1 MLADF
6 WGAEFVPLTLPP
18 LVIATLAALT
28 CALPGNFLIL
38 RRQAMLGDAM
48 SHVVLPGIVAAY
60 LLTGSAAT
68 PVMLAGAMAAAA
80 LSALMIE
87 GIRRLA
93 GTDAGVAMGITFT
106 TLFAAGVLLLEQ
118 SGASSVHLDVE
129 HALYGNLEGLIW
141 FDATGWASLL
151 DPVALAGLPPEVAGL
166 ALVLAIVAGVMWLV
180 WRPLV
185 MSTFDEGFARTV
197 GIPVTLLSAGLVG
210 LTALAAVAAFSAVGS
225 ILTIAM
231 LICPPATARLMT
243 DSLPAQVRLSLV
255 FAAVSA
261 ILGTLIAG
269 YLPPLIGLPG
279 TVSASGMIAVVSGS
293 FLGLAAVLGP
303 HRRPRSA

>member
-1 MLADF
+1 MLTDL

-18 LVIATLAALT
+18 LVIATLAART

-68 PVMLAGAMAAAA
+68 PVRLLGARAAAGLA
-80 LSALMIE
+80 ALMIE

-141 FDATGWASLL
+141 FDATGWSSLL
-151 DPVALAGLPPEVAGL
+151 DPQALAGLPPEVAGL
-166 ALVLAIVAGVMWLV
+166 AAVLAIVTAVVWLF

-185 MSTFDEGFARTV
+185 IATFDEGFARTA

-210 LTALAAVAAFSAVGS
+210 ITAVAAVAAFSAVGS

-231 LICPPATARLMT
+231 LICPPATARLLT
-243 DSLPAQVRLSLV
+243 DDLSAQVRLSLV
-255 FAAVSA
+255 IAAA
-261 ILGTLIAG
+261 AATLGTLIAG

-279 TVSASGMIAVVSGS
+279 TVSASGMIAVTSGL
-293 FLGLAAVLGP
+293 FLALAARMGP
-303 HRRPRSA
+303 HRRPGSA

>member
-6 WGAEFVPLTLPP
+6 WGAEFVLLTLPP

-60 LLTGSAAT
+60 LLTGSGAT
-68 PVMLAGAMAAAA
+68 PVMLAGAMGAAA

-87 GIRRLA
+87 AIRRLA

-151 DPVALAGLPPEVAGL
+151 DPVALAGLPPEVGGL
-166 ALVLAIVAGVMWLV
+166 ALVLAIVAAAMWLV

-185 MSTFDEGFARTV
+185 ISTFDEGFARTA

-255 FAAVSA
+255 FAASSA
-261 ILGTLIAG
+261 ILGTLVAG

-279 TVSASGMIAVVSGS
+279 TVSASGMIAVVSGG
-293 FLGLAAVLGP
+293 LLALAALFGR